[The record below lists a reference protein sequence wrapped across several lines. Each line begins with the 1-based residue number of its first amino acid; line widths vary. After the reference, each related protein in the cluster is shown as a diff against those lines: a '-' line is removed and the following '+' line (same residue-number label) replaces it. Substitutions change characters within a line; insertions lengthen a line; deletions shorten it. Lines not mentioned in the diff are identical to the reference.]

1 MIHISKRTKQI
12 KRYYLDSKM
21 AERHCADI
29 EAYLETELRAY
40 IKYATNHI
48 LEGSIMTHKQRVD
61 FVRGWMR
68 TWLADDR
75 LHRKVIKPKTR
86 KIPTRTD

>member
-1 MIHISKRTKQI
+1 
-12 KRYYLDSKM
+12 
-21 AERHCADI
+21 
-29 EAYLETELRAY
+29 
-40 IKYATNHI
+40 
-48 LEGSIMTHKQRVD
+48 MTHKQRVD

-86 KIPTRTD
+86 KKPTRTD